1 MRSFGLKQGICMS
14 ISSARLAQASILP
27 NMLIQVHVLNKAHQ
41 RLVVEVFLEENML
54 VDQPGQGH
62 TVQ

>member
-1 MRSFGLKQGICMS
+1 
-14 ISSARLAQASILP
+14 
-27 NMLIQVHVLNKAHQ
+27 MLIQVHVLNKAHQ